1 MAYNIFKRPSFR
13 KGGIASMDTRQR
25 YGQGDFVKK
34 IEDLMA
40 ARKEEYQKSAQP
52 TAGELALAVASAI
65 GRKPGGN
72 IGEIAGELSKDL
84 MPLYLKKKEAK
95 AKIAGQDIEDLISVE
110 KIKAYK
116 DRFSTTGG
124 VTGYKLGQ
132 YRQLLA
138 KLQKQGKFAP
148 GQKGEL
154 GMLLGSKVR
163 SDYQIRNDFLLAKKD
178 DPMFSS
184 LSDAEKEKQIQ
195 NFVKSANEALLNSLI
210 DRTIIEKEAEN
221 KSTTSSDDP
230 AIEDAINSLGKANG
244 GRIGYAEGSMVQN
257 QTKTTQTSMTTDQGK
272 SKDSRYQELRDRL
285 PAEITDDV
293 VQLIAYNS
301 SAFQDF
307 ASIQSQADIDN
318 FNQRYG
324 VTLAVPMNT

>member
-116 DRFSTTGG
+116 DRFSITGG

-257 QTKTTQTSMTTDQGK
+257 QTKTTQTSMTTDQEK
-272 SKDSRYQELRDRL
+272 VK
-285 PAEITDDV
+285 I
-293 VQLIAYNS
+293 
-301 SAFQDF
+301 QD
-307 ASIQSQADIDN
+307 IKN
-318 FNQRYG
+318 
-324 VTLAVPMNT
+324 

>member
-116 DRFSTTGG
+116 NRFSTTGG
-124 VTGYKLGQ
+124 VTGLKLKEFDQ
-132 YRQLLA
+132 MLNQI
-138 KLQKQGKFAP
+138 QKTGKFAP
-148 GQKGEL
+148 GQKMRL
-154 GMLLGSKVR
+154 SILAGSKVPT
-163 SDYQIRNDFLLAKKD
+163 DYQIREKFLELKKD
-178 DPMFSS
+178 DPMYSS

-195 NFVKSANEALLNSLI
+195 NFIKLTNEDLLNSLI
-210 DRTIIEKEAEN
+210 DRTLIEKEAEN
-221 KSTTSSDDP
+221 QSTKSDDST
-230 AIEDAINSLGKANG
+230 IDDAINSLGKAKG

-257 QTKTTQTSMTTDQGK
+257 QTRTTQASMTTDQGK

-293 VQLIAYNS
+293 VQLIAYNN

>member
-25 YGQGDFVKK
+25 YGEGDFVKK

-116 DRFSTTGG
+116 NRFSTTGG
-124 VTGYKLGQ
+124 VTGLKLKEFDQ
-132 YRQLLA
+132 MLNQI
-138 KLQKQGKFAP
+138 QKTGKFAP
-148 GQKGEL
+148 GQKMRL
-154 GMLLGSKVR
+154 SILAGSKVPT
-163 SDYQIRNDFLLAKKD
+163 DYQIREKFLELKKD
-178 DPMFSS
+178 DPMYSS

-195 NFVKSANEALLNSLI
+195 NFIKLTNEDLLNSLI
-210 DRTIIEKEAEN
+210 DRTLIEKEAEN
-221 KSTTSSDDP
+221 QSTTSDDST
-230 AIEDAINSLGKANG
+230 IDDAINSLGKAKG

-257 QTKTTQTSMTTDQGK
+257 QTRTTQASMTTDQGK

-293 VQLIAYNS
+293 VQLIAYNN

>member
-25 YGQGDFVKK
+25 YGEGDFVKK

-116 DRFSTTGG
+116 NRFSTTGG
-124 VTGYKLGQ
+124 VTGLKLKEFDQ
-132 YRQLLA
+132 MLN
-138 KLQKQGKFAP
+138 KIQKTGKFAP
-148 GQKGEL
+148 GEKMRL
-154 GMLLGSKVR
+154 SILAGSKVPT
-163 SDYQIRNDFLLAKKD
+163 DYQIRQAFLELKKD
-178 DPMFSS
+178 DPMYSS

-195 NFVKSANEALLNSLI
+195 NFIKLTNEDLLNGLI
-210 DRTIIEKEAEN
+210 DRTLIEKEAEN
-221 KSTTSSDDP
+221 QSTTSDDST
-230 AIEDAINSLGKANG
+230 IDDAINSLGKAKG

-257 QTKTTQTSMTTDQGK
+257 QTRTTQASMTTDQGK

-293 VQLIAYNS
+293 VQLIAYNN

>member
-1 MAYNIFKRPSFR
+1 
-13 KGGIASMDTRQR
+13 
-25 YGQGDFVKK
+25 
-34 IEDLMA
+34 
-40 ARKEEYQKSAQP
+40 
-52 TAGELALAVASAI
+52 
-65 GRKPGGN
+65 
-72 IGEIAGELSKDL
+72 

-116 DRFSTTGG
+116 NRFSTTGG
-124 VTGYKLGQ
+124 VTGLKLKEFDQ
-132 YRQLLA
+132 MLNQI
-138 KLQKQGKFAP
+138 QKTGKFAP
-148 GQKGEL
+148 GQKMRL
-154 GMLLGSKVR
+154 SILAGSKVPT
-163 SDYQIRNDFLLAKKD
+163 DYQIREKFLELKKD
-178 DPMFSS
+178 DPMYSS

-195 NFVKSANEALLNSLI
+195 NFIKLTNEDLLNSLI
-210 DRTIIEKEAEN
+210 DRTLIEKEAEN
-221 KSTTSSDDP
+221 QSTKSDDST
-230 AIEDAINSLGKANG
+230 IDDAINSLGKAKG

-257 QTKTTQTSMTTDQGK
+257 QTRTTQASMTTDQGK

-293 VQLIAYNS
+293 VQLIAYNN